1 MVLAHSGDL
10 ARLEATALA
19 FVYDTTVNPDAKNNA
34 HAYAL
39 GMIGYNKAVLEVG
52 CATGYIS
59 KVMTERGCNV
69 TGIELDPDAACL
81 AQKWLERVV
90 VGNIDEGSVWDEVDD
105 ESFDAVIFG
114 DVLEHLRDPLGA
126 LRAAVRKL
134 KPTGIV
140 VTSLPNVA
148 HGDVRLSLLKGNFT
162 YNETGLLDKTH
173 IRFFTLETIR
183 TLLREAGLVIVDT
196 QRVYCPLFQSELAIK
211 REDVFQSTI
220 NELLDDPEVETYQ
233 FVMKS
238 VRDNGTRTLNEL
250 ARRVNELT
258 DHVHREVVRN
268 ALRDRGLGYVPG
280 AEGDVDL
287 LQRHIRALEGHAS
300 GLEHNID
307 ALNQAL
313 IASDARYQAVLNM
326 RTVQATA
333 PIRWMYRKVKRVK

>member
-1 MVLAHSGDL
+1 M
-10 ARLEATALA
+10 A
-19 FVYDTTVNPDAKNNA
+19 FVYDTTVNPDADNNA
-34 HAYAL
+34 HVYAL

-59 KVMTERGCNV
+59 KVMAERGCNV

-90 VGNIDEGSVWDEVDD
+90 VGNIDEGSVWGEIED

-134 KPTGIV
+134 KPSGIV

-183 TLLREAGLVIVDT
+183 ALLREAGLVVVET
-196 QRVYCPLFQSELAIK
+196 QRVFIPLFQTELPIT

-250 ARRVNELT
+250 ARRVNELS

-280 AEGDVDL
+280 AEGDIDR
-287 LQRHIRALEGHAS
+287 LQKHIQALERHAS
-300 GLEHNID
+300 GLETNITLLD
-307 ALNQAL
+307 QAL
-313 IASDARYQAVLNM
+313 IASEARYQAVLGM

-333 PIRWMYRKVKRVK
+333 PIRWFYRKVKRER